1 MKHYTTGAKKRIAVL
16 MAIIAILTILP
27 PPLTFAADTSGN
39 TPIVYIKG
47 YQDLIK
53 LDGNGGSTKLLD
65 DDGDIVDNAISQ
77 AAPLFAKALI
87 TDDWDEYC
95 DVTYEALK
103 PLYADAQPTPEGAV
117 DPNTGVG
124 NFFETDLWSWS
135 PEEIDPAINDQ
146 PYAFYEYNFDFRLS
160 MLKNADDLHAFV
172 KAVEEKTGHD
182 KVIMVGRCGST
193 NLIAAYLYK
202 YQEPVNYADLEKL
215 ILISNNTDGVD
226 FMEALMGGTV
236 KINPEATYRLVKYQ
250 GYLDKAIGDAG
261 IVAFLNATIDML
273 ADTGLGMNALCK
285 LAEHI
290 YGKVKDRLIARL
302 MKEYYGICPG
312 YITFVNENYEAYRS
326 YIFQEEGDMEKYAAI
341 IADADEYHYHAQIGF
356 DERLLAMRD
365 LGIEVDLVALYGDQ
379 TYPLMESANLTSDRI
394 ASVKDQSLGGTAAP
408 LTGTFSETHI
418 AERQAEGK
426 GAYISPDKQIDASTG
441 LFPDTTWYIKNS
453 KHTFYEPLQGLV
465 NVLTRTK
472 NVTVNSDPAYPQFLN
487 HFDTGLVPAQE
498 KNEND
503 MDWAAVE
510 KERNEWPLRMPQ
522 TFFQAMKSLVRMLL
536 DYLKT
541 QLAPFR
547 AKVGLE

>member
-1 MKHYTTGAKKRIAVL
+1 MKHITNALKKRIAIV
-16 MAIIAILTILP
+16 MVFIAMFAVIPSPMTL
-27 PPLTFAADTSGN
+27 AADPSGN

-47 YQDLIK
+47 YQELIK
-53 LDGNGGSTKLLD
+53 LDGNGGSTHLLD

-77 AAPLFAKALI
+77 AAPLFAKALV

-103 PLYADAQPTPEGAV
+103 PLYADAQPSPDGTV

-124 NFFETDLWSWS
+124 NYFENDLWSWS
-135 PEEIDPAINDQ
+135 PEEIDPALNEQ

-160 MLKNADDLHAFV
+160 MLKNAEDLHAFV

-193 NLIAAYLYK
+193 NLIAAYLYQ

-215 ILISNNTDGVD
+215 ILISSNVDGVD
-226 FMEALMGGTV
+226 FMEALLGGTV

-250 GYLDKAIGDAG
+250 GYLDDAIADEG

-273 ADTGLGMNALCK
+273 ADTGLGLKAICK
-285 LAEHI
+285 LAQHI
-290 YGKVKDRLIARL
+290 YEKVKDRLIARL

-341 IADADEYHYHAQIGF
+341 IADADEYHYHAQVGF
-356 DERLLAMRD
+356 DERLQTMRD
-365 LGIEVDLVALYGDQ
+365 MGIEVDLVALYGDQ
-379 TYPLMESANLTSDRI
+379 TYPLMESADLTSDRI
-394 ASVKDQSLGGTAAP
+394 ASVEDQSLGGRAAP
-408 LTGTFSETHI
+408 LTGTFSAAYI
-418 AERQAEGK
+418 AAREAEGK
-426 GAYISPDKQIDASTG
+426 GAYLSPDRQIDASTG

-453 KHTFYEPLQGLV
+453 KHTFGDPLQGLV

-510 KERNEWPLRMPQ
+510 QERNEWPLRMPQ
-522 TFFQAMKSLVRMLL
+522 SFFQMLKSLLRMLV

-547 AKVGLE
+547 AKVSE